1 MVVGS
6 ELGIAEML
14 IEKHGVHLR
23 FVPEWGKWL
32 CWDGK
37 RWAID
42 LTGQVRRWTQQ
53 IIKDEHEKASRVLE
67 KTMSQL
73 VLSSEDSEKGKAAKK
88 KVKAAEKVVA
98 WWKSKASR
106 NGVLAVETLAKTYEG
121 VPVNYDELDLHN
133 NLFNCDNGTI
143 NLETGVLQGH
153 APSDLIT
160 KLSPATYD
168 PTAKSNSWTKFLEDI
183 MGGDPQMVNFL
194 QRMFGYSMSGETLEQ
209 SYFFLHGHGS
219 NGKSTCISTIL
230 ATMGDY
236 GQTASPD
243 LFVNKKGESHPTGVA
258 RLCGAR
264 FVASTEIEGDDKRLA
279 EQLLKQITGGER
291 MVARRM
297 REDFWEFTPVLKLF
311 LSANNIPQIEG
322 DDHGTWRRIIPVPFN
337 EQFEG
342 ARQDKELPNRLL
354 NDLTGV
360 LNWLVQ
366 GCLMWRAEGLNP
378 PEPCQSYK
386 NKIRSESSVIRAF
399 LVDMMNPQERLD
411 EDGNSYM
418 EPPKLKKH
426 SKKHIVAKEL
436 FAEFEKW
443 AEDNERKAC
452 GYRKFSSSMDKQG
465 YEKEKKYFKKED
477 GGNSQKQ
484 CFKGIA
490 EFKTDNDNEPVQGE
504 LLQ

>member
-1 MVVGS
+1 MIDGS
-6 ELGIAEML
+6 ELGLTEML
-14 IEKHGVHLR
+14 VNEHGQHMR

-42 LTGQVRRWTQQ
+42 LTGQVRRWTQV
-53 IIKDEHEKASRVLE
+53 IIEKEHAKAIRILEKAAA
-67 KTMSQL
+67 QL
-73 VLSSEDSEKGKAAKK
+73 VLASVDSAEGRAAKK
-88 KVKAAEKVVA
+88 NFKSAERGVAYWKA
-98 WWKSKASR
+98 KASR
-106 NGVLAVETLAKTYEG
+106 NGVLAVETLAKTFEG
-121 VPVNYDELDLHN
+121 VPVNYDELDVPN

-143 NLETGVLQGH
+143 NLETGELQGH
-153 APSDLIT
+153 KPSDLIT
-160 KLSPATYD
+160 KLSPAIYD
-168 PTAKSNSWTKFLEDI
+168 PTATSTAWIKFLEDI
-183 MGGDPQMVNFL
+183 MGGDPEMVKFL

-209 SYFFLHGHGS
+209 SYFFLHGYGS

-342 ARQDKELPNRLL
+342 ERQDKELPERLL
-354 NDLTGV
+354 QNLTGV

-378 PEPCQSYK
+378 PEHIRQSM
-386 NKIRSESSVIRAF
+386 F
-399 LVDMMNPQERLD
+399 
-411 EDGNSYM
+411 
-418 EPPKLKKH
+418 
-426 SKKHIVAKEL
+426 
-436 FAEFEKW
+436 
-443 AEDNERKAC
+443 
-452 GYRKFSSSMDKQG
+452 
-465 YEKEKKYFKKED
+465 
-477 GGNSQKQ
+477 
-484 CFKGIA
+484 
-490 EFKTDNDNEPVQGE
+490 
-504 LLQ
+504 